1 MARLSKT
8 ERSQLQQIGQTRP
21 QPNRWTRSSPE
32 AYLAFATFAARFAP
46 PTKRKPITGG
56 THWKL

>member
-8 ERSQLQQIGQTRP
+8 EREQFQQVRP
-21 QPNRWTRSSPE
+21 VRAQAGRGMQHSPE

-46 PTKRKPITGG
+46 ASKPKLITGG
-56 THWKL
+56 MHWKL